1 MKFMKHAITAL
12 TVLLACGQAMAQQ
25 QKILFNSFLARGH
38 FWNTQIL
45 LPWLD
50 DITKATEGRVV
61 FEVPPTSL
69 APPQAQYEGVVK
81 GVFDATYL
89 ANPFIYNIVKLPSV
103 AQLPFTQV
111 SAEASSIALGR
122 TYDKFFAKANEY
134 KDVHILGFYVGA
146 GGDIVSAKGPINSA
160 SDLKGMKIYA
170 LPGSTVDILQGAGA
184 AVVAAPAARSY
195 EIISSGTVDAFAGI
209 SSFDFEQFKSM
220 QYGKH
225 VVRVRGGTAAPV
237 FSFIISK
244 AKWNAIS
251 EKDRETITRM
261 AREPLA
267 KRIGYIDRQIKD
279 SDARLMASGVK
290 IALPSASFQA
300 ELEKLGQSAIDAWLK
315 DAVALGV
322 DGKAALDFYKSEA
335 QAINRQLAG
344 GK

>member
-1 MKFMKHAITAL
+1 MKYVRLAAAALGILLSSGHA
-12 TVLLACGQAMAQQ
+12 VAQQ

-50 DITKATEGRVV
+50 DVSKATEGRVV

-69 APPQAQYEGVVK
+69 APPQGQYDGVVK
-81 GVFDATYL
+81 GVFDAAYL

-111 SAEASSIALGR
+111 SAEANSIALGR
-122 TYDKFFAKANEY
+122 TYEKFFARANEY

-146 GGDIVSAKGPINSA
+146 GGDIVSAKAPIQSA
-160 SDLKGMKIYA
+160 ADLKGLKIYS

-184 AVVAAPAARSY
+184 AVIAAPAARSY
-195 EIISSGTVDAFAGI
+195 EIIAGGTVDAFAGI

-220 QYGKH
+220 QYGKQ

-244 AKWNAIS
+244 AKWSAIS

-267 KRIGYIDRQIKD
+267 KRIGYIDRQLKD
-279 SDARLMASGVK
+279 SDARLVASGVK
-290 IALPSASFQA
+290 IAPPSAAFQA
-300 ELEKLGQSAIDAWLK
+300 ELEKLGQVSIDAWLK
-315 DAVALGV
+315 DAAALGV
-322 DGKAALDFYKSEA
+322 DGKAALDFYKAEA
-335 QAINRQLAG
+335 LSVARNLAD